1 MPFAA
6 DAVALAPAHAY
17 VAPVT
22 TGWKTITLRPGDTV
36 WDLALR
42 HHTTPAQIVA
52 KNRLADGGRMVHPGQ
67 RLLVPGTAAG
77 SSAPSKPATAGRPS
91 SAPAGSPASS
101 TPSSSLSSSQ
111 RVYTVVRGDTLYG
124 IAGRYKVS
132 LTKLMSAN
140 GLRGS
145 SILRIGQRV
154 VVPGTGAP
162 SGTKPG
168 TSTPTR
174 PTPSKPAPSRPTTP
188 TTWPDATKATVAQSK
203 ARLAA
208 TAVPSR
214 TQTAA
219 MIRATALR
227 HGVDPRLALAVG
239 WRESSWN
246 QRSVSYVNALGVM
259 QVMPTSGIWA
269 SQLAGR
275 TLDLYDAQDNITAG
289 VLILRSLQSQA
300 DSREQA
306 VGAYYQGLY
315 SVRKNGMFTSTK
327 AYVASVLELAKTM

>member
-6 DAVALAPAHAY
+6 DAVALAPAHAF
-17 VAPVT
+17 VAPVA

-42 HHTTPAQIVA
+42 YHTTPSQIVA
-52 KNRLADGGRMVHPGQ
+52 KNRLTDGGRLVHPGQ
-67 RLLVPGTAAG
+67 KLLVPGTAAG
-77 SSAPSKPATAGRPS
+77 SGSTGAPAKPATSGRP
-91 SAPAGSPASS
+91 APTPSGSPASS
-101 TPSSSLSSSQ
+101 APSSSSSSG
-111 RVYTVVRGDTLYG
+111 RVHTVVRGDTLYG

-132 LTKLMSAN
+132 LTKLMAAN
-140 GLRGS
+140 ALSSS
-145 SILRIGQRV
+145 SILQIGQRV
-154 VVPGTGAP
+154 VVPGAGGS

-168 TSTPTR
+168 TATPTK
-174 PTPSKPAPSRPTTP
+174 PATTPSKPSTP

-208 TAVPSR
+208 TSVPSR

-239 WRESSWN
+239 WKESSWN
-246 QRSVSYVNALGVM
+246 QRSVSYVNALGTM

-275 TLDLYDAQDNITAG
+275 TLDLYDTQDNITAG

-306 VGAYYQGLY
+306 IGAYYQGLY

-327 AYVASVLELAKTM
+327 AYVASVLELYKTM